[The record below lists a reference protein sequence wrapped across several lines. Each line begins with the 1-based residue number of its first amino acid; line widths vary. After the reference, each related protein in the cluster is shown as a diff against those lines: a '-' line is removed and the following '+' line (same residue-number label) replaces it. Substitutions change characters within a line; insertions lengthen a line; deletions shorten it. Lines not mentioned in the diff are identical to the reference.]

1 MRLPVSLWLLSLLL
15 PWAHA
20 GRQSLRSHL
29 VNKRQVAPQA
39 VLLNG
44 RQAQAPS
51 LVSLRKQAAKGDGD
65 PEEAV
70 TREDLMAAKEA
81 QAAQVSAE
89 IAQNEA
95 AASAVMPNG
104 LQTAE
109 LTPQQAEQMQQQV
122 QQMQAEQAAR
132 LQQLQAMQ
140 AQAQQMQP
148 EQAAQMVPMQAQTQ
162 QWGPVQAQQWAPAQ
176 VQQMPAAQAAVP
188 PEETQQA
195 QQWAPAQVQQMPA
208 AQAAV
213 PPEETQQEA
222 MRQQA
227 YQMQELQQEALAA
240 SQGIS
245 APVPPAAQQQAP
257 QDEQIGKA
265 IQVPVRVVEDSEMA
279 QAAAAMDR
287 QQAAAQEQQLQQ
299 ELSARQQVAALQ
311 QKQALLRQQ
320 MEAVQQQ
327 MQQQQTLQQQRQQ
340 QQPQPQ
346 AAAQLPQ
353 ALPNQQPQV
362 ETQPYPQQQ
371 PAKPQNALVAMSSVA
386 ATAQA
391 PPAPAPAP
399 GAAGIAQVPRPKG
412 WDQCLN
418 FARFVRS
425 KQVTGIELVR
435 VWKSSCEPAVR
446 SGRATERYRL
456 MCNSLGGAVEPF
468 SQQVD
473 YNVEQLCDAVLAVF
487 HDLTAADTVR

>member
-162 QWGPVQAQQWAPAQ
+162 QWGPV
-176 VQQMPAAQAAVP
+176 
-188 PEETQQA
+188 QA